1 MPIESCLQWGRILEE
16 RLTIMPEA
24 AKTTGQLA
32 VRYLFS
38 RVRVGEIESS
48 VLLMKA
54 AALNVNSATLAQDSS
69 AAGVR
74 IEPKHLQQT
83 MRELAGVAQS
93 SAAQSFP
100 LDAGTLSL
108 LSS

>member
-1 MPIESCLQWGRILEE
+1 VLTVGSDFGRTPYYNAGGGKDHWPIGSALFIQQGASWGN
-16 RLTIMPEA
+16 
-24 AKTTGQLA
+24 
-32 VRYLFS
+32 
-38 RVRVGEIESS
+38 RVVGATDEGHN
-48 VLLMKA
+48 
-54 AALNVNSATLAQDSS
+54 ALNVNSATLAQDSS